1 MSTSPSPATFPSPP
15 PLWLLALL
23 TFSGTLA
30 MHMFVPALPTAAA
43 ALMTTPAALQGT
55 ISLYILGLAAGQLLY
70 GPVSDRFGRRPVL
83 TFGLCLY
90 TMGGA
95 MAALA
100 PDIRILL
107 AARLLQALGGSSGLV
122 LARAIVR
129 DTSMPDTAARR
140 LATLNLMTLLGPGV
154 SPLLGT
160 LLNETLGWR
169 SILTALTLL
178 GIVNLLLVRLRLAE
192 TDRAVDR
199 PPPGSLLTSWFTL
212 LRTPAF
218 AGYCLGG
225 GCATTSIY
233 AFIAAAPFILTGQL
247 HKAPSLAGWVLVAL
261 LGGMWLGNIL
271 TSRLV
276 GRIHLPDLML
286 RANLLSLVGAA
297 LLLTITISGHLGL
310 GLMMGCMMLFTLGV
324 GMTSPVAMTEAL
336 SVNPHMAGSASG
348 LYGCSQMV
356 FGALCTTLVGLGSSP
371 AVAAAATLSGATLIS
386 QVAFRSALSR
396 QEAES

>member
-1 MSTSPSPATFPSPP
+1 M
-15 PLWLLALL
+15 
-23 TFSGTLA
+23 
-30 MHMFVPALPTAAA
+30 
-43 ALMTTPAALQGT
+43 
-55 ISLYILGLAAGQLLY
+55 
-70 GPVSDRFGRRPVL
+70 
-83 TFGLCLY
+83 
-90 TMGGA
+90 
-95 MAALA
+95 
-100 PDIRILL
+100 
-107 AARLLQALGGSSGLV
+107 
-122 LARAIVR
+122 
-129 DTSMPDTAARR
+129 
-140 LATLNLMTLLGPGV
+140 
-154 SPLLGT
+154 
-160 LLNETLGWR
+160 
-169 SILTALTLL
+169 
-178 GIVNLLLVRLRLAE
+178 
-192 TDRAVDR
+192 
-199 PPPGSLLTSWFTL
+199 
-212 LRTPAF
+212 
-218 AGYCLGG
+218 
-225 GCATTSIY
+225 
-233 AFIAAAPFILTGQL
+233 